1 MNNNF
6 VVYIWLYFIG
16 NIPLLFIFRK
26 TTSMLV
32 MHRIVST
39 VDISLFTAIISL
51 SFYQIETLFVI
62 FSPIILLIACP
73 ISYGINEELSKEDK
87 AVLVTGVLPS
97 AIKIIF
103 IEIVTFPFYYFVKSW
118 KPEFKLEVQ
127 R

>member
-118 KPEFKLEVQ
+118 K
-127 R
+127 RN

>member
-6 VVYIWLYFIG
+6 VIYLWLYIIG
-16 NIPLLFIFRK
+16 NIPLVFIFRK

-32 MHRIVST
+32 MHRVIST
-39 VDISLFTAIISL
+39 VDILLFTAIVSV
-51 SFYQIETLFVI
+51 SFYQIEPLFVI

-87 AVLVTGVLPS
+87 AVLVIGGLPS
-97 AIKIIF
+97 SIKIIF

-118 KPEFKLEVQ
+118 K
-127 R
+127 RN